1 MSEKVV
7 IIGGGPTGLLL
18 AHYLLRREN
27 YHVEIY
33 ERRPDPR
40 QTKFEAERTFPI
52 NLQERGRKA
61 LREIE
66 GLEEAVLQE
75 SVCITGTTSYSQKS
89 RRIPRKQPLICL
101 DRNQLVKI
109 ILQHL
114 GETDHGSRLKLNFN
128 AKLIALDDTK
138 NTANIELENGEILAV
153 NYDRIV
159 AADGARS
166 RIRQYL
172 AEKKG
177 LESEESY
184 VPDAYKSV
192 FFQQPS
198 NPDLQLDREAIH
210 AQTLKDRT
218 RMLLVPQPQKQLNG
232 VIVFDANNNPFENF
246 SSQTDVWDFM
256 TTNFPFFS
264 PCMSEEEAAA
274 LLERRV
280 ARVLTVRCDRF
291 HEGGNILMLGDAAHA
306 ISPSIGQG
314 CNAGLEDVVI
324 FDQLLDHYQD
334 NWKQALPAFSEKRVP
349 DAHALKELSDYAFPR
364 RKILVAELF
373 LRLKIKRFLNRLFP
387 NLFKPFVFDL
397 LLDSNVPYRD
407 VLQANQ
413 GWINRLKKAEGKKYS
428 SSNSYVKS

>member
-7 IIGGGPTGLLL
+7 IIGAGPTGLLL

-27 YHVEIY
+27 YYVEIY
-33 ERRPDPR
+33 ERRHDPR
-40 QTKFEAERTFPI
+40 QTNFEVERTFPI

-66 GLEEAVLQE
+66 GLEGAITQE
-75 SVCITGTTSYSQKS
+75 SVWITGTTSYSQKS

-114 GETDHGSRLKLNFN
+114 EKIDHGSRLKLNFN
-128 AKLIALDDTK
+128 AKLIAIDDTTNSATLESK
-138 NTANIELENGEILAV
+138 NEEILTV

-166 RIRQYL
+166 QIRQYL
-172 AEKKG
+172 VEKKG
-177 LESEESY
+177 LQSEESY

-198 NPDLQLDREAIH
+198 NPDLQLDRDTIH

-218 RMLLVPQPQKQLNG
+218 RMLLVPQPQEQLNG
-232 VIVFDANNNPFENF
+232 VIVFDANKNPFENF
-246 SSQTDVWDFM
+246 SSKADVIDFM
-256 TTNFPFFS
+256 KKNFPFFN
-264 PCMSEEEAAA
+264 PCMSEEEAEA
-274 LLERRV
+274 LLERRLG
-280 ARVLTVRCDRF
+280 RVLTVRCDRF
-291 HEGGNILMLGDAAHA
+291 HEGGKILMLGDAAHA
-306 ISPSIGQG
+306 VSPSIGQG
-314 CNAGLEDVVI
+314 CNAGLEDVLI
-324 FDQLLDHYQD
+324 FNQLLDQYQD
-334 NWKQALPAFSEKRVP
+334 NWEQALPAFSENRVP
-349 DAHALKELSDYAFPR
+349 DAHALKELSDYALPR

-397 LLDSNVPYRD
+397 LLDSNVPYRE

-413 GWINRLKKAEGKKYS
+413 GWINRLKKADS
-428 SSNSYVKS
+428 

>member
-7 IIGGGPTGLLL
+7 IIGAGPTGLLL

-33 ERRPDPR
+33 ERRHDLR
-40 QTKFEAERTFPI
+40 QTDFEAERTFPI

-66 GLEEAVLQE
+66 GLENAIAQE
-75 SVCITGTTSYSQKS
+75 SVWITGTTSYSQKS

-114 GETDHGSRLKLNFN
+114 EKIDHGSRLKLNFN
-128 AKLIALDDTK
+128 AKLIAIDDTT
-138 NTANIELENGEILAV
+138 NSATLESENEEILTV

-166 RIRQYL
+166 QIRQYL
-172 AEKKG
+172 VEKKG
-177 LESEESY
+177 LQSEESY

-198 NPDLQLDREAIH
+198 NPDLQLDRDTIH

-218 RMLLVPQPQKQLNG
+218 RMLLVPQPQEQLNG
-232 VIVFDANNNPFENF
+232 VIVFDAKNNPFENF
-246 SSQTDVWDFM
+246 SSKADVIDFM
-256 TTNFPFFS
+256 KKNFPFFN
-264 PCMSEEEAAA
+264 PCMSEEEAEA
-274 LLERRV
+274 LLERRLG
-280 ARVLTVRCDRF
+280 RVLTVRCDRF
-291 HEGGNILMLGDAAHA
+291 HEGGKILMLGDAAHA
-306 ISPSIGQG
+306 VSPSIGQG
-314 CNAGLEDVVI
+314 CNAGLEDVLI
-324 FDQLLDHYQD
+324 FNQLLDQYQD
-334 NWKQALPAFSEKRVP
+334 NWEQALPAFSENRVP
-349 DAHALKELSDYAFPR
+349 DAHALKELSDYALPR

-397 LLDSNVPYRD
+397 LLDSNVPYRE

-413 GWINRLKKAEGKKYS
+413 GWINRLKKADS
-428 SSNSYVKS
+428 

>member
-7 IIGGGPTGLLL
+7 IIGAGPTGLLL

-33 ERRPDPR
+33 ERRHDPR
-40 QTKFEAERTFPI
+40 QTEFEAERTFPI

-66 GLEEAVLQE
+66 GLEEAVCQE
-75 SVCITGTTSYSQKS
+75 GVWITGTTSYSQKS

-114 GETDHGSRLKLNFN
+114 GKTDYGSRLKLNFN
-128 AKLIALDDTK
+128 AKLIALDDTQ
-138 NTANIELENGEILAV
+138 NTANIELENGEILPV

-166 RIRQYL
+166 RVRQYL

-198 NPDLQLDREAIH
+198 NPDLQLDRDTIH

-218 RMLLVPQPQKQLNG
+218 RMLLVPQPQEQLNG

-246 SSQTDVWDFM
+246 SSQTDVLDFM
-256 TTNFPFFS
+256 KTNFPFFS
-264 PCMSEEEAAA
+264 PCMPEKEAEA

-291 HEGGNILMLGDAAHA
+291 HEGGKILMLGDAAHA
-306 ISPSIGQG
+306 VSPSIGQG
-314 CNAGLEDVVI
+314 CNAGLEDVLI

-334 NWKQALPAFSEKRVP
+334 NWEQALPAFSEKRVP
-349 DAHALKELSDYAFPR
+349 DAHALKELSDYALPR

-387 NLFKPFVFDL
+387 NVFKPFVFDL
-397 LLDSNVPYRD
+397 LLDSNVPYCE
-407 VLQANQ
+407 VLRANQ
-413 GWINRLKKAEGKKYS
+413 GWINRLKKADS
-428 SSNSYVKS
+428 